1 MKKLKELEKE
11 KELAEEITQESMYE
25 FVDSYATTDDEEFK
39 LLVENLLK
47 LRECRRNYFNKL
59 YNLNN

>member
-11 KELAEEITQESMYE
+11 KELAEEIAQDSMYA
-25 FVDSYATTDDEEFK
+25 FVDSDATTDDEEFK

-47 LRECRRNYFNKL
+47 LRECRRNYFNQL